1 MTTFVLATHNA
12 GKLAELRRI
21 LGDRLGPHELVGYDG
36 PAPVEDGDTFEANA
50 LIKARAA
57 TAHTGLP
64 ALADDSGIAVD
75 ALGGAPGIF
84 SARYSQLAGGDK
96 SDAANNAHLLASLEG
111 VTDRTARFVCV
122 AALADG
128 GFEHLARGEWPG
140 RVLTAPVGDNGHGYD
155 PVFAGEGEQRSS
167 AQMTMDEKNAV
178 SHRARAFGQLVAF
191 LRRRYG

>member
-1 MTTFVLATHNA
+1 VTTFVLATHNA
-12 GKLAELRRI
+12 GKVAELRRI

-57 TAHTGLP
+57 TAFTGLP

-84 SARYSQLAGGDK
+84 SARYAELAGGVK
-96 SDAANNAHLLASLEG
+96 SDADNNRLLLANLEG
-111 VTDRTARFVCV
+111 VADRRAQFVCV

-128 GFEHLARGEWPG
+128 DIEHVERGIWPG
-140 RVLTAPVGDNGHGYD
+140 TVLTTPVGANGHGYD
-155 PVFAGEGEQRSS
+155 PVFRGEGEDRSS
-167 AQMTMDEKNAV
+167 AEMTMDEKNAV
-178 SHRARAFGQLVAF
+178 SHRARAFGQLIEV

>member
-96 SDAANNAHLLASLEG
+96 SDAANNASDATRVMPRCARHQSRLRAYQLRSHSKILF
-111 VTDRTARFVCV
+111 VRSFTPPRSPTAHNTGMTVSVRKR
-122 AALADG
+122 
-128 GFEHLARGEWPG
+128 EP
-140 RVLTAPVGDNGHGYD
+140 
-155 PVFAGEGEQRSS
+155 SS
-167 AQMTMDEKNAV
+167 A
-178 SHRARAFGQLVAF
+178 
-191 LRRRYG
+191 